1 MSFEDFALDANE
13 CDVFVLQA
21 LPLHIISLIR
31 SVGYRMQVKQQTSIT
46 RWEIQA
52 EFAILSAD

>member
-31 SVGYRMQVKQQTSIT
+31 SVGYRMRVKQQTSIT
-46 RWEIQA
+46 R
-52 EFAILSAD
+52 